1 MVILASEPDAMLR
14 YLHHHNFLN
23 NRQNEM
29 GGPAGCLQ
37 FFTGATGT
45 VNTFNWATVTT
56 SKCLKSTLQQYAI
69 SVIP

>member
-1 MVILASEPDAMLR
+1 
-14 YLHHHNFLN
+14 
-23 NRQNEM
+23 M

-45 VNTFNWATVTT
+45 VNTFNWATATT

-69 SVIP
+69 RVLPPQALSRDTQV